1 MTDVTAT
8 EAEGDEEGEAKPKSK
23 LPLILAVVLFLAGG
37 GGGFF
42 ATYSGMIALPFGG
55 DAGVEEK
62 EEPKAAELLGVSYVS
77 LDEMVIPLSANARA
91 RFLAFKAEIE
101 VNTIDVPA
109 FEEIKPRIVDVFNT
123 YLRAIEEGD
132 LEAPSAAARLRAQLL
147 RRIRVVAA
155 PAEPRDLLITTFI
168 LK

>member
-1 MTDVTAT
+1 MT
-8 EAEGDEEGEAKPKSK
+8 EGDGEAKPKSK
-23 LPLILAVVLFLAGG
+23 LPLILGLVLLLLGG

-42 ATYSGMIALPFGG
+42 ASYSGAIALPFGG
-55 DAGVEEK
+55 GGGDTAEDK
-62 EEPKAAELLGVSYVS
+62 PAELLGVAYVS
-77 LDEMVIPLSANARA
+77 LDEMIIPLSENARA
-91 RFLAFKAEIE
+91 RYLAFKADIE
-101 VNTIDVPA
+101 VDAADAPA

-123 YLRAIEEGD
+123 YLRAIEESD